1 MTERE
6 YYREEDAPTRRDMYR
21 ETSVDA
27 SGAPYADA
35 TREVYQERV
44 AGPDGDEVV
53 RSERV
58 QVPSAASQRAATA
71 ARVKQV
77 IYFVFGVI
85 EALLAL
91 RFALLA
97 LGANQGSPFVDLI
110 YGLSRPFVLPFQG
123 IFGEPAVG
131 NLVFEWSSLIA
142 IVIYM
147 LLAYGLVRLV
157 DLVYAPAAPAR
168 PRDY

>member
-6 YYREEDAPTRRDMYR
+6 YYREEDAPRRRDIYR

-27 SGAPYADA
+27 SGAPYDEA
-35 TREVYQERV
+35 TRDVYQERV
-44 AGPDGDEVV
+44 DGPYGDQVV
-53 RSERV
+53 RAEHV

-77 IYFVFGVI
+77 LYFIFGVV
-85 EALLAL
+85 EALIAL
-91 RFALLA
+91 RFVLLA

-110 YGLSRPFVLPFQG
+110 YGLSQPFVLPFQG

-131 NLVFEWSSLIA
+131 NLVFEWSALVA

-147 LLAYGLVRLV
+147 LLAYGLARLV
-157 DLVYAPAAPAR
+157 DLFYAPAR
-168 PRDY
+168 PADTRDY